1 MTMTQTQP
9 VDVRQYPPPP
19 RPDILL
25 PFDEALAMM
34 EVLRRH
40 AQLIEGRVPGFEQTV
55 AVIRSVADR
64 LDHAVD
70 QAAWEGR

>member
-1 MTMTQTQP
+1 MAQTQP
-9 VDVRQYPPPP
+9 VDPVVFPSPPS
-19 RPDILL
+19 PDIRL

-55 AVIRSVADR
+55 AVIRSAADR
-64 LDHAVD
+64 LDHAVA
-70 QAAWEGR
+70 QTAWEAR

>member
-1 MTMTQTQP
+1 MAQTQP
-9 VDVRQYPPPP
+9 VDPVVYPPPP
-19 RPDILL
+19 SPDITL
-25 PFDEALAMM
+25 PFGEALAMM

-55 AVIRSVADR
+55 AVIRSAADR